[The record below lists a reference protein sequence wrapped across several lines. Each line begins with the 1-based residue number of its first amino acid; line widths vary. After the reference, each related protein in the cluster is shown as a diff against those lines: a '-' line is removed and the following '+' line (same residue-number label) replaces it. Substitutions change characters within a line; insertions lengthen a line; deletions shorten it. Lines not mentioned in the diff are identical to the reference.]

1 MPPAGTQGCSP
12 HPDFPLHQ
20 VHFSLAKLYLGKWFP
35 QSFTW
40 VNGSPDDPAQ
50 GVPRSVIKPVV
61 EFVEALLSQEAGG
74 AVVEI
79 PVRVTGCDSTVGAAH
94 VFHAQRTGPVSLSCS
109 KSQLQSPLLLPVG
122 LIVCLQR

>member
-1 MPPAGTQGCSP
+1 MPPAGTQGAVP
-12 HPDFPLHQ
+12 TLIFPCTRCISAWQ
-20 VHFSLAKLYLGKWFP
+20 SL
-35 QSFTW
+35 TW